1 MTDNF
6 DISNNQQ
13 KLFAAI
19 SRSYQMDG
27 IQGAPMERGVRLNN
41 YTGLINFRS
50 DANYPRQRNNQLD
63 FSSYIGVF
71 GKENSQPSKLPV
83 PLIDCTPRHNI
94 PSSRFNYAIDQQIT
108 NNIIDVSGIS
118 IPNRHLR
125 ILPNRGTQLA
135 YQNLNMSSN
144 PEIERLANTI
154 SKISAEP
161 AETRNNLKFKASRQ
175 RLNRDELLGI
185 RRIPKPPDIAS
196 VRVVP

>member
-27 IQGAPMERGVRLNN
+27 IQGAPMERGVILRG
-41 YTGLINFRS
+41 YTDLIHLRS
-50 DANYPRQRNNQLD
+50 NANYPRQRNNQLD

-71 GKENSQPSKLPV
+71 GKENSQPSKLPN
-83 PLIDCTPRHNI
+83 PLIDCTPRHNV
-94 PSSRFNYAIDQQIT
+94 PSSRFNYAIDQQI
-108 NNIIDVSGIS
+108 NNNVIDVSGID
-118 IPNRHLR
+118 IPNKHLR
-125 ILPNRGTQLA
+125 VIPNRGTQQA
-135 YQNLNMSSN
+135 YQKMYMPSN
-144 PEIERLANTI
+144 PDIEKLANTI

-161 AETRNNLKFKASRQ
+161 AETKNALKFKASRQ

-185 RRIPKPPDIAS
+185 RKIPKAPDIAS